1 MAFSS
6 IFKSARRALN
16 DTTGTSTIEIALIFP
31 VGMVLMLGAIDSS
44 MGFAEKLRV
53 EAAAARAIERI
64 TAFASVRTDYSTS
77 RSEAAAAANVPVS
90 DVTLTFWLECNNVV
104 QASFTTT
111 CPNNSDQIARFVKV
125 VINGKFQPAI
135 NYGDFLTTDNN
146 GFVRVE
152 GDASVRIQ

>member
-1 MAFSS
+1 MAFSWIYNLS
-6 IFKSARRALN
+6 RRALGN
-16 DTTGTSTIEIALIFP
+16 TEGTSTIELALIFP
-31 VGMVLMLGAIDSS
+31 VGMMLMLGAIDSS

-64 TAFASVRTDYSTS
+64 TAYSSVRTDYATS
-77 RSEAAAAANVPVS
+77 RAEAAAAANVPIS
-90 DVTLTFWLECNNVV
+90 DVTLTFWLECNNVA

-125 VINGKFQPAI
+125 AINGKFKPAI
-135 NYGDFLTTDNN
+135 NYGDFLTVDNN
-146 GFVRVE
+146 GFLRVE

>member
-6 IFKSARRALN
+6 IFSLTKRALG
-16 DTTGTSTIEIALIFP
+16 DSSGTSTIELALIFP
-31 VGMVLMLGAIDSS
+31 VGMALMLGAIDSS

-64 TAFASVRTDYSTS
+64 TAYSRVRTDYATS
-77 RSEAAAAANVPVS
+77 RSEAAAAANVPIS
-90 DVTLTFWLECNNVV
+90 DVTLTFWLECNNVM

-125 VINGKFQPAI
+125 VVNGRFEPAI
-135 NYGDFLTTDNN
+135 NYGGFLTTDNN
-146 GFVRVE
+146 GLVRVE